1 MFHVTIVAIRSGILL
16 CYEQHQNR
24 SFEHG
29 VTREMIE
36 KWYGARKYGHNVG
49 VKTHRSTIVLPVK

>member
-24 SFEHG
+24 SFNHR

-36 KWYGARKYGHNVG
+36 KWFGAREYGNNVG
-49 VKTHRSTIVLPVK
+49 VKTHRSVIMSPVK